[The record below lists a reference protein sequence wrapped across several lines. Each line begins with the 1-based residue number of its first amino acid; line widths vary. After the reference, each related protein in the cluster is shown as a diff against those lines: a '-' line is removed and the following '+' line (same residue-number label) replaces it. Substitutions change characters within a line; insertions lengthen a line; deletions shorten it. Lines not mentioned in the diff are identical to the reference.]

1 MSYIYNLTDTW
12 NSAGT
17 TFTAIKMNVTD
28 TASAAGSKILD
39 FQIGGVS
46 KLTLDKSGNMVATG
60 IQSGSLSLTQALGIS
75 SGGTGASTPSG
86 ARVALFPSL
95 TGNGTKV
102 LAVNAATTDVEWVS
116 VPGGGSVTS
125 VNASGGST
133 GLTFNGGPITSS
145 GTLTLGG
152 VLALASG
159 GTGSGT
165 AAGARVN
172 ILPAYSSNAGK
183 FLAVN
188 ALGTDV
194 EWTIPTAGAASGL
207 NNDITSMTGIT
218 GGISSPDF
226 IQFDTTAT
234 VTPATGR
241 LYFNEGEG
249 GLSYV
254 LKGGNV
260 VQEVGQSQQVLVY
273 NGTGA
278 TILKGQA
285 VYSNGAQGQRPT
297 VALALATS
305 DATSARTLGIAAENI
320 LNGAEGWISTLGIV
334 ENINTSAFAEG
345 AQLYLSG
352 TTAGGLTA
360 TKTVAPIHMVYVARC
375 IKSHVSAG
383 RLFVTVQNGYEMDE
397 LHDVSAVSP
406 ANNDGLFY
414 NTATSLWEK
423 KSIPTAL
430 GYTPYNV
437 TNPNG
442 YTSNVG
448 TVTSV
453 AGTGTVSGLSLSGTV
468 TSAGSI
474 TLGGTLA
481 VTAANFASQT
491 TKTFLAA
498 PNAANGVPTFRTIL
512 ASDIPTLNQDT
523 TGTASNITN
532 NSTYMLSRG
541 SVLAANVDTATL
553 NGFYSQTNASDSQ
566 GLLVFNPGGSL
577 GPLQMTF
584 TYGGLMQFR
593 NKTDSTNWNAWKTVV
608 TGVSGTA
615 PISSS
620 GGATPAISISA
631 ATTSAAGSM
640 SAADKTKLDG
650 IATSANNYTLPK
662 ATATTLGGVEL
673 FDATVQTVAANAVTT
688 TASRT
693 YGVQLNA
700 ADQLVVNVPWSDT
713 SSGGTVTSVTG
724 TAPIV
729 SSGGN
734 TPAISLADT
743 TVTAGTYTNA
753 TLTVDAKGRLTAASS
768 GSAGGTGTV
777 TSVGGTGTVSGLTLT
792 GTVTT
797 TGSLT
802 LGGTLSLTS
811 GNVTTALGF
820 TPYNAT
826 NPSNYITSSAL
837 TPYALLSGATFTG
850 AVAFPGG
857 SNVATNGDIYA
868 RRSSGTTGVYY
879 FADGGSKYLYWDGG
893 QYVFGNAGPATTT
906 TSFRAP
912 IFYDSDDTTYYTN
925 PASNSV
931 INGIFANRYFQRA
944 SGVPTN
950 NLGDPTVTE
959 MALFEEQFN
968 NKTAF
973 FPPANVICE
982 TSTDGTTWTL
992 FAVSDAVKKNL
1003 VGGTSGTG
1011 LGIPYGTAYFR
1022 VRFVN
1027 DGNYVYLN
1035 ALYSSWSGNGHQT
1048 KVQIHTKAF
1057 GSTTWAAHTNSD
1069 VLVSSWPGHLYLPF
1083 STIAYHPGTYT
1094 DEVAIV
1100 FIPTWNASFPSNS
1113 ISLQKMQIWGGY
1125 PQGKRTAF
1133 SIDADKNYTFPS
1145 DVRATLY
1152 YDSSN
1157 TAYSVDPASTSNL
1170 NIVTTAGYIQTYSGG
1185 VKWDESGTR
1194 SWSMYPSGGAM
1205 LLNSGDGGG
1214 SFTVGLS
1221 GGTRSPIF
1229 YDTNDTT
1236 YYVDPNSTS
1245 VMNAIQPW
1253 GEVGMRR
1260 GDSGTLLRSYNTS
1273 ASQAT
1278 QFYVNHNLA
1287 AVEIGNAR
1295 GIVYAGGT
1303 YWQIANSTR
1312 SPIFYDSDNTAY
1324 YVDPNSTS
1332 NLLGLTVTNTITGS
1346 ITGNAATATSAT
1358 SATSATNALRIVF
1371 NDGPRDLSDRLP
1383 NSFTRTVNW
1392 DFVGAGTG
1400 NGTGNYAGVMTFAP
1414 WIGTTAST
1422 GDSSYQL
1429 AFANQSGVNASGPPR
1444 LSIRSGIDTT
1454 WGAWHI
1460 LLTSSNYNDYAPTK
1474 TGGGASGT
1482 WGISITGNAAT
1493 ITSQANSATITAST
1507 GINGNQIVQRD
1518 ANGYIYANYINFNQ
1532 SESENPTISSFLT
1545 SNGDGWARK
1554 SSLAHAKNSIRGV
1567 ADGTWGIN
1575 VTGSA
1580 ASLGSTNFIERTGST
1595 GDLNTDFQN
1604 TPAGTMRYHGDS
1616 NAGTNAPSAQWWI
1629 YESKRHSNATNYWGT
1644 QVAWGWED
1652 AANRLRTRNVTNGTF
1667 GGWIEYLNTAGH
1679 TFSGDLNMTGSIIST
1694 ASDVRAPIF
1703 YDQNN
1708 TAYYVNPNGASRL
1721 SGDLNLGNFSNIRFN
1736 GTTYAAGVSIIEGY
1750 STGFSFYPTGSTNG
1764 ITFNIYGTYTDV
1776 VNAIRSPI
1784 YYDRNNTA
1792 YYADP
1797 ATGSVFSGATF
1808 DNLITGRNSA
1818 STDVNTANDTGS
1830 ISIRGSTTTV
1840 AAMSFHRAGAYAI
1853 NMGLGTDNVFRIG
1866 GWSASN
1872 NCFQMDGSGNLTM
1885 LNNVTAYSD
1894 IRLKKDIVKI
1904 DNALEKV
1911 LQLNGYTYTR
1921 IDTGN
1926 RQMGVIAQEVIE
1938 VIPEVVLGSE
1948 ETNYSVAYGNMVGLL
1963 IEAIKEQ
1970 QEQINELKKKIG
1982 E

>member
-28 TASAAGSKILD
+28 TASAAGSRIID

-46 KLTLDKSGNMVATG
+46 KLYLDKSGNLVSTG
-60 IQSGSLSLTQALGIS
+60 IQSGSLSLTQALGIT
-75 SGGTGASTPSG
+75 SGGTGASTASG

-116 VPGGGSVTS
+116 IPGGGSVTS

-133 GLTFNGGPITSS
+133 GLTFSGGPITSS
-145 GTLTLGG
+145 GTLTIGG
-152 VLALASG
+152 ILALGSG

-172 ILPAYSSNAGK
+172 ILPSYTGNAGK
-183 FLAVN
+183 TLVVN
-188 ALGTDV
+188 ALGTDA
-194 EWTIPTAGAASGL
+194 EWS
-207 NNDITSMTGIT
+207 
-218 GGISSPDF
+218 
-226 IQFDTTAT
+226 AT
-234 VTPATGR
+234 V
-241 LYFNEGEG
+241 G
-249 GLSYV
+249 GVTSV
-254 LKGGNV
+254 
-260 VQEVGQSQQVLVY
+260 S
-273 NGTGA
+273 GTG
-278 TILKGQA
+278 T
-285 VYSNGAQGQRPT
+285 VNGLTLTGT
-297 VALALATS
+297 VTGSGSLTLGGTLALTS
-305 DATSARTLGIAAENI
+305 G
-320 LNGAEGWISTLGIV
+320 
-334 ENINTSAFAEG
+334 
-345 AQLYLSG
+345 Q
-352 TTAGGLTA
+352 
-360 TKTVAPIHMVYVARC
+360 
-375 IKSHVSAG
+375 
-383 RLFVTVQNGYEMDE
+383 VT
-397 LHDVSAVSP
+397 
-406 ANNDGLFY
+406 
-414 NTATSLWEK
+414 
-423 KSIPTAL
+423 TAL
-430 GYTPYNV
+430 GFTPYNA
-437 TNPNG
+437 TNPSG
-442 YTSNVG
+442 YTSNAGTVTAVTGTAPIVSSGGTTPAISISVATTLAAGSMSAADKTKLDGVAANATSNAG

-481 VTAANFASQT
+481 VTATNFASQT
-491 TKTFLAA
+491 ANTFLSA
-498 PNAANGVPTFRTIL
+498 PNGTAGVPTFRAIV
-512 ASDIPTLNQDT
+512 AADIPTLNQNT

-541 SVLAANVDTATL
+541 SVLVANVDTATL
-553 NGFYSQTNASDSQ
+553 NGFYTQTNASDSQ
-566 GLLVFNPGGSL
+566 GLLVFNSGGSL

-640 SAADKTKLDG
+640 SATDKTKLDG

-713 SSGGTVTSVTG
+713 SSGGTVTGVTG

-729 SSGGN
+729 SSGG
-734 TPAISLADT
+734 TAPVISLADT
-743 TVTAGTYTNA
+743 AVTAGTYTNA

-768 GSAGGTGTV
+768 GSPSGTGTV
-777 TSVGGTGTVSGLTLT
+777 TSVVGTGTVSGLTLT

-797 TGSLT
+797 TGNLT

-811 GNVTTALGF
+811 SNVTTALGF

-850 AVAFPGG
+850 SVSFPGG

-879 FADGGSKYLYWDGG
+879 FSDGGSKYLYWDGG
-893 QYVFGNAGPATTT
+893 QYVFGSAGPVTTT

-912 IFYDSDDTTYYTN
+912 LFYDSNDTTYYTA
-925 PASNSV
+925 PAGSSILNATY
-931 INGIFANRYFQRA
+931 ANRYFQRA
-944 SGVPTN
+944 SGIPTN

-959 MALFEEQFN
+959 MALFQEQFN
-968 NKTAF
+968 NKTEF
-973 FPPANVICE
+973 YPIANIKFY
-982 TSTDGTTWTL
+982 TSTNGSTWTEYTG
-992 FAVSDAVKKNL
+992 FSDTEKRKF
-1003 VGGTSGTG
+1003 VGGNATSGIN
-1011 LGIPYGTAYFR
+1011 IPNGTPYFR
-1022 VRFVN
+1022 IEVLN
-1027 DGNYVYLN
+1027 NGAYVFLN
-1035 ALYSSWSGNGHQT
+1035 ALYMYWSGSSHST
-1048 KVQIHTKAF
+1048 KVKIRALDGLGVWQQ
-1057 GSTTWAAHTNSD
+1057 HTNSEA
-1069 VLVSSWPGHLYLPF
+1069 LVSSWPGHLYLPF
-1083 STIAYHPGTYT
+1083 STIPFLAGSTGHYSTIHI
-1094 DEVAIV
+1094 D
-1100 FIPTWNASFPSNS
+1100 FQPTWSTGQYASNV
-1113 ISLQKMQIWGGY
+1113 ISLYNMQIWGGY
-1125 PQGKRTAF
+1125 PAGKRTIYSVDEF
-1133 SIDADKNYTFPS
+1133 KNTTFPS
-1145 DVRATLY
+1145 DVRSTTY
-1152 YDSSN
+1152 YDSAN
-1157 TAYSVDPASTSNL
+1157 T
-1170 NIVTTAGYIQTYSGG
+1170 GYYI
-1185 VKWDESGTR
+1185 D
-1194 SWSMYPSGGAM
+1194 
-1205 LLNSGDGGG
+1205 
-1214 SFTVGLS
+1214 
-1221 GGTRSPIF
+1221 
-1229 YDTNDTT
+1229 
-1236 YYVDPNSTS
+1236 
-1245 VMNAIQPW
+1245 
-1253 GEVGMRR
+1253 
-1260 GDSGTLLRSYNTS
+1260 
-1273 ASQAT
+1273 
-1278 QFYVNHNLA
+1278 
-1287 AVEIGNAR
+1287 
-1295 GIVYAGGT
+1295 
-1303 YWQIANSTR
+1303 ANG
-1312 SPIFYDSDNTAY
+1312 
-1324 YVDPNSTS
+1324 TS

-1346 ITGNAATATSAT
+1346 VSGSSGSTTGNAATATTLQNARTINGVSFNGSANIT
-1358 SATSATNALRIVF
+1358 VADSTKLPTAGGTMTGAITFAAGQTWPTFNQNTTGSAASATNALRIVF

-1460 LLTSSNYNDYAPTK
+1460 LLTSSNYNDYSPTK
-1474 TGGGASGT
+1474 TGTGASGTWGISITGNAATATSADQIDGVPFRNTNSTAAVNADTVESNGITYYTSGVTNFSGNATDGALYSQAYSANWQHQIAGDFRSGQIALRGKNNGTWQSWRTVLDSSNFTGWAPSLTGGGASGT

-1518 ANGYIYANYINFNQ
+1518 ANGYIYANHINFNT
-1532 SESENPTISSFLT
+1532 SETENPTINSFIT
-1545 SNGDGWARK
+1545 GNGDGWSRK
-1554 SSLAHAKNSIRGV
+1554 SSLAHVKNSIRGV

-1595 GDLNTDFQN
+1595 GNLNTDFQN

-1652 AANRLRTRNVTNGTF
+1652 AANRLRTRNVQNGSF

-1679 TFSGDLNMTGSIIST
+1679 TFDGNLNMTGIIRST
-1694 ASDVRAPIF
+1694 ASDMRAPIF
-1703 YDQNN
+1703 YDQDDTSTKIDPNGESWIKGGIQISRVATGGDNN
-1708 TAYYVNPNGASRL
+1708 TFGGLELREVSLVANAQTAATYSPRVNFHWGSVAAATIYMN
-1721 SGDLNLGNFSNIRFN
+1721 SGGNFVFGGQSDITNNRR
-1736 GTTYAAGVSIIEGY
+1736 SIFCNELY
-1750 STGFSFYPTGSTNG
+1750 
-1764 ITFNIYGTYTDV
+1764 
-1776 VNAIRSPI
+1776 
-1784 YYDRNNTA
+1784 
-1792 YYADP
+1792 
-1797 ATGSVFSGATF
+1797 ATG
-1808 DNLITGRNSA
+1808 
-1818 STDVNTANDTGS
+1818 
-1830 ISIRGSTTTV
+1830 
-1840 AAMSFHRAGAYAI
+1840 
-1853 NMGLGTDNVFRIG
+1853 
-1866 GWSASN
+1866 
-1872 NCFQMDGSGNLTM
+1872 
-1885 LNNVTAYSD
+1885 NVTAYYSD
-1894 IRLKKDIVKI
+1894 DRLKTRIGNIQNALDIVTSLNGFRYI
-1904 DNALEKV
+1904 DNELAETFGYAN
-1911 LQLNGYTYTR
+1911 NGTQ
-1921 IDTGN
+1921 I
-1926 RQMGVIAQEVIE
+1926 GVSAQEVQKHL
-1938 VIPEVVLGSE
+1938 PEIVRQAAFDVDQDDPNQGSKTGE
-1948 ETNYSVAYGNMVGLL
+1948 NYLTVDYSRLVPLL

>member
-226 IQFDTTAT
+226 IQFDTAAT

-241 LYFNEGEG
+241 LYFNDGEG

-278 TILKGQA
+278 TILKGQV

-320 LNGAEGWISTLGIV
+320 ANGAEGWISTLGIV
-334 ENINTSAFAEG
+334 ENINTSSFAEG

-352 TTAGGLTA
+352 TTAGALTA

-375 IKSHVSAG
+375 IKSHASAG

-430 GYTPYNV
+430 GYTPYNA
-437 TNPNG
+437 TNPSG
-442 YTSNVG
+442 YTSNAG

-593 NKTDSTNWNAWKTVV
+593 NKTDSTNWTAWKTVV
-608 TGVSGTA
+608 TGVTGTA
-615 PISSS
+615 PIVSS

-700 ADQLVVNVPWSDT
+700 ADQMVVNVPWVDT
-713 SSGGTVTSVTG
+713 NSGGTVTGVTG

-729 SSGGN
+729 SSGG
-734 TPAISLADT
+734 TAPVISLADT

-777 TSVGGTGTVSGLTLT
+777 TSVAGTGTVSGLTLS

-802 LGGTLSLTS
+802 LGGTLSTS
-811 GNVTTALGF
+811 IDNITDENRLFNNMGDTHGTRTGFDATGVASTVNFGWRFVQGNANGPAVNAATQYYSTFVGLGNDYAFNTYGMQIAYPRNVTTPYITVRYQENGVFAAWQKISAGYADTAGTAATITGTYSGTITSSQVTTALGF

-826 NPSNYITSSAL
+826 NPSGYTANAGTVTSTSVVSANGFAGSVSTNTTTPAITISTSISGLLKGNGTAISAA
-837 TPYALLSGATFTG
+837 TAGTDYVIPSGSITGTAASAPLLS
-850 AVAFPGG
+850 
-857 SNVATNGDIYA
+857 S
-868 RRSSGTTGVYY
+868 
-879 FADGGSKYLYWDGG
+879 L
-893 QYVFGNAGPATTT
+893 
-906 TSFRAP
+906 
-912 IFYDSDDTTYYTN
+912 
-925 PASNSV
+925 
-931 INGIFANRYFQRA
+931 
-944 SGVPTN
+944 
-950 NLGDPTVTE
+950 
-959 MALFEEQFN
+959 
-968 NKTAF
+968 
-973 FPPANVICE
+973 
-982 TSTDGTTWTL
+982 
-992 FAVSDAVKKNL
+992 
-1003 VGGTSGTG
+1003 
-1011 LGIPYGTAYFR
+1011 
-1022 VRFVN
+1022 
-1027 DGNYVYLN
+1027 GNYVWSQSTLPTTYPLGVQ
-1035 ALYSSWSGNGHQT
+1035 AAFVGPAVGEGSWQNY
-1048 KVQIHTKAF
+1048 
-1057 GSTTWAAHTNSD
+1057 GSVMT
-1069 VLVSSWPGHLYLPF
+1069 
-1083 STIAYHPGTYT
+1083 
-1094 DEVAIV
+1094 
-1100 FIPTWNASFPSNS
+1100 
-1113 ISLQKMQIWGGY
+1113 M
-1125 PQGKRTAF
+1125 R
-1133 SIDADKNYTFPS
+1133 
-1145 DVRATLY
+1145 
-1152 YDSSN
+1152 
-1157 TAYSVDPASTSNL
+1157 
-1170 NIVTTAGYIQTYSGG
+1170 TYSGG
-1185 VKWDESGTR
+1185 
-1194 SWSMYPSGGAM
+1194 
-1205 LLNSGDGGG
+1205 GG
-1214 SFTVGLS
+1214 SLQLYVPYGPGN
-1221 GGTRSPIF
+1221 GGTGLQARF
-1229 YDTNDTT
+1229 GNYD
-1236 YYVDPNSTS
+1236 VS
-1245 VMNAIQPW
+1245 
-1253 GEVGMRR
+1253 
-1260 GDSGTLLRSYNTS
+1260 
-1273 ASQAT
+1273 
-1278 QFYVNHNLA
+1278 
-1287 AVEIGNAR
+1287 
-1295 GIVYAGGT
+1295 
-1303 YWQIANSTR
+1303 
-1312 SPIFYDSDNTAY
+1312 
-1324 YVDPNSTS
+1324 
-1332 NLLGLTVTNTITGS
+1332 
-1346 ITGNAATATSAT
+1346 TGNAWTAWKTLLA
-1358 SATSATNALRIVF
+1358 
-1371 NDGPRDLSDRLP
+1371 SD
-1383 NSFTRTVNW
+1383 
-1392 DFVGAGTG
+1392 
-1400 NGTGNYAGVMTFAP
+1400 
-1414 WIGTTAST
+1414 
-1422 GDSSYQL
+1422 
-1429 AFANQSGVNASGPPR
+1429 
-1444 LSIRSGIDTT
+1444 
-1454 WGAWHI
+1454 
-1460 LLTSSNYNDYAPTK
+1460 NYNDYAPTK

-1482 WGISITGNAAT
+1482 WGINVTGTAASISGFNNPTTAPTASTIVYRDAAGDISAREIVLSSGLSAETPTVLTSMYPATNQLVRTTPGAVAVAIRGAASGSWGISITGNAAT
-1493 ITSQANSATITAST
+1493 ATSATSATSATYLNSS
-1507 GINGNQIVQRD
+1507 
-1518 ANGYIYANYINFNQ
+1518 NY
-1532 SESENPTISSFLT
+1532 
-1545 SNGDGWARK
+1545 
-1554 SSLAHAKNSIRGV
+1554 
-1567 ADGTWGIN
+1567 
-1575 VTGSA
+1575 
-1580 ASLGSTNFIERTGST
+1580 IERTGST
-1595 GDLNTDFQN
+1595 GNLNTDFQN

-1652 AANRLRTRNVTNGTF
+1652 AANRLRTRNVTGGSF

-1679 TFSGDLNMTGSIIST
+1679 TFAGDLNMTGIIRST
-1694 ASDVRAPIF
+1694 NSDMRAPIF
-1703 YDQNN
+1703 YDQDDTSRFIDPNAGGVALRTSGYWQQDSTAWAGDINGKIQYHDNSWYFSAANRWIFRASGGAEPFTVTQAGIVEVATDVRAPLFRDSNN
-1708 TAYYVNPNGASRL
+1708 TAYYIDAASGSNLDNLTIRKSGIAL
-1721 SGDLNLGNFSNIRFN
+1721 SSGNSRQLEINN
-1736 GTTYAAGVSIIEGY
+1736 AG
-1750 STGFSFYPTGSTNG
+1750 
-1764 ITFNIYGTYTDV
+1764 
-1776 VNAIRSPI
+1776 
-1784 YYDRNNTA
+1784 
-1792 YYADP
+1792 
-1797 ATGSVFSGATF
+1797 SGAC
-1808 DNLITGRNSA
+1808 NI
-1818 STDVNTANDTGS
+1818 
-1830 ISIRGSTTTV
+1830 
-1840 AAMSFHRAGAYAI
+1840 SFHREGAYGAHF
-1853 NMGLGTDNVFRIG
+1853 GLDTDNVFKTY
-1866 GWSASN
+1866 GWSAGGGYTS
-1872 NCFQMDGSGNLTM
+1872 MAVGSFTANGDITATG
-1885 LNNVTAYSD
+1885 NVTAYSD
-1894 IRLKKDIVKI
+1894 IRIKTDVETIPG
-1904 DNALEKV
+1904 ALDKLAQIRGV
-1911 LQLNGYTYTR
+1911 TYTR
-1921 IDTGN
+1921 TDLEDKEQ
-1926 RQMGVIAQEVIE
+1926 RYAGVIAQEIE
-1938 VIPEVVLGSE
+1938 TVLPEAVRDIGDIKAVDYNA
-1948 ETNYSVAYGNMVGLL
+1948 TIALL
-1963 IEAIKEQ
+1963 IQAVKEQ
-1970 QEQINELKKKIG
+1970 QAIINRLEEKIDTLIG
-1982 E
+1982 DNK